1 MDPKWNLGSKK
12 FFLPFT
18 PHGNIWISVLS
29 ASSLAFRLQPVSE
42 ERNNSS
48 YSCGC
53 VTDQSSERGKQVCS
67 NFKLISLQTGW
78 LDQRKGL
85 TLGKKT
91 NLLRKHLSSIHGEAL
106 QRPQK
111 PENPVGYQDNAE
123 IIFPP
128 TSFLILWSFFQCEEL
143 SFLWDVHSYRV
154 VGKVTQRSA
163 RGHGNRSDGDWV
175 PTHQLSLDNQSCLC
189 SSFVSGER

>member
-42 ERNNSS
+42 ERTNSS

-111 PENPVGYQDNAE
+111 PENPVGHQDNAE

-128 TSFLILWSFFQCEEL
+128 HFFPDTVILLPMW
-143 SFLWDVHSYRV
+143 RV
-154 VGKVTQRSA
+154 VFPLRCSLLSGCGKSDSA
-163 RGHGNRSDGDWV
+163 QCPRPWEQV
-175 PTHQLSLDNQSCLC
+175 WWWLSSYT
-189 SSFVSGER
+189 SAEPG